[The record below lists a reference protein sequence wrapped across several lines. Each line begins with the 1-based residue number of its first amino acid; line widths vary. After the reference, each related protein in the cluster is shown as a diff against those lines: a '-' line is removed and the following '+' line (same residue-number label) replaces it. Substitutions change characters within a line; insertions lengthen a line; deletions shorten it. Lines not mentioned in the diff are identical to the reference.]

1 MAEPSADYPTVEAG
15 GATIP
20 RLGFG
25 TWQITGQ
32 ECADIVE
39 SALDVGYRHIDTA
52 QKYDNESMVGEGIAA
67 ADIEREDVFLTT
79 KITLKNLLNDNIID
93 SVHESLDRLDVD
105 YVDLLLI
112 HAPHPRMDIGETLHK
127 MTQLREEGYVEHL
140 GVSNFTRS
148 LLQLAIDAADAPIVT
163 NQVQYHPYW
172 DQSDLQAFCAEH
184 DVALTAYSP
193 LARGS
198 VIDDD
203 TLAAIGTRHDK
214 TAAQVALRW
223 LLQQAGVVAIPK
235 TTNPDH
241 LEQNLAVFDFELTD
255 EEVTRIDEL
264 TPSPRQRLAYGIRG
278 TLMRIVS
285 GVWKWT

>member
-1 MAEPSADYPTVEAG
+1 MVEPSGDYPTVEAG
-15 GATIP
+15 GASIP

-39 SALDVGYRHIDTA
+39 SALDFGYRHIDTA
-52 QKYDNESMVGEGIAA
+52 QKYDNETMVGEGIAA
-67 ADIEREDVFLTT
+67 ADIGREDVFLTT

-105 YVDLLLI
+105 HVDLLLA
-112 HAPHPRMDIGETLHK
+112 HAPHPRMDIEDTLAK
-127 MTQLREEGYVEHL
+127 MAQLREEGYVDHL
-140 GVSNFTRS
+140 GVSNFTQT
-148 LLQLAIDAADAPIVT
+148 LLQMAIDATGVPIVT
-163 NQVQYHPYW
+163 NQVQYHPCW
-172 DQSDLQAFCAEH
+172 DQSDLQTFCAEN

-193 LARGS
+193 LARGR

-203 TLAAIGTRHDK
+203 TLAAIGAHHDK

-223 LLQQAGVVAIPK
+223 LLQQEGVVAIPK

-255 EEVTRIDEL
+255 KEVTRINEL

-278 TLMRIVS
+278 TLMRIAS
-285 GVWKWT
+285 GIWKLT

>member
-1 MAEPSADYPTVEAG
+1 MDERSGDFPTVEAG

-32 ECADIVE
+32 ECAEIVE
-39 SALDVGYRHIDTA
+39 SALDLGYRHLDTA
-52 QKYDNESMVGEGIAA
+52 QKYDNETMVGEGLAA
-67 ADIEREDVFLTT
+67 ADVNREDVFLTT
-79 KITLKNLLNDNIID
+79 KITLKNLLNDDIID

-112 HAPHPRMDIGETLHK
+112 HAPHPRMDIEETLGK
-127 MTQLREEGYVEHL
+127 MAQLREEGYVEHL

-148 LLQLAIDAADAPIVT
+148 LLKMAIDAADVPIVT
-163 NQVQYHPYW
+163 DQVQYHPYW
-172 DQSDLQAFCAEH
+172 DQSDLQAFCTTH

-193 LARGS
+193 LARGRI
-198 VIDDD
+198 VEDG

-223 LLQQAGVVAIPK
+223 LLQQDGVVAIPK

-264 TPSPRQRLAYGIRG
+264 TPSPRQRLAYGVRG
-278 TLMRIVS
+278 TLMRIAA
-285 GVWKWT
+285 GVWKLT